1 MKKEKITLFAVK
13 EDLMKNVR
21 SMLLVRVEARLLYII
36 PFTLI
41 SLLLYPLTYNIYV
54 CLAVFTLAL
63 YHIVRFMIEYVEIKK
78 KKNAVLSVNLRGGL
92 SVTTETL
99 SHIAREEAHEPNIR
113 PFFGGDISEIIRGR
127 SRSSREI
134 TVFHFRGGP
143 SWRVP
148 SKIREHYSWSKEL
161 YTTSQGI
168 ENLSLM
174 GDEFFFIKLQSDPS
188 VSYIYPCKT
197 FDLDEG
203 MKK

>member
-41 SLLLYPLTYNIYV
+41 SLLLYPITHNVYV

-63 YHIVRFMIEYVEIKK
+63 YHIVRFIIEYVEIKK

-99 SHIAREEAHEPNIR
+99 SHITKDDVYEPNR
-113 PFFGGDISEIIRGR
+113 RFFHKAGDWRYTGT
-127 SRSSREI
+127 RSSREI

-188 VSYIYPCKT
+188 VSYIYPCKS